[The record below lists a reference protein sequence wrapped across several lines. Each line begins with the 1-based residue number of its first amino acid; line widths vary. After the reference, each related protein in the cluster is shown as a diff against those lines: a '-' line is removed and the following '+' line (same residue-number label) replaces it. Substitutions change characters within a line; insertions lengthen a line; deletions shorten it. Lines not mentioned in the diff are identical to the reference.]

1 MRPPQGTL
9 SLADSLRAL
18 VRRGDVHL
26 PAVPGIT
33 FRLQEVLRDE
43 RGADAHQVAEV
54 VASEPAIA
62 TSMLRLANSVAFGG
76 LRPVLELHEA
86 VARVGLRQVESLAT
100 TIATRGAFRS
110 SDPARSARLEQLWAM
125 AVTAAVT
132 CREVPYGEVD
142 PEVAYLSGLLHD
154 IGQPLVLK
162 LLDTCESRLV
172 DPIAPAAVEGLL
184 DELHVELGHRLLMN
198 WRIPEPVCQVTQRHH
213 GTVVPED
220 VLLVR
225 VQAADAIAHHLAL
238 PATARPGLGALAA
251 EPAIARLGL
260 DDERLAERLGAIEER
275 VAILRLF
282 L

>member
-86 VARVGLRQVESLAT
+86 VARVGLRQIESLAT

-132 CREVPYGEVD
+132 SREVPYGEVD

-225 VQAADAIAHHLAL
+225 VQAADVIAHHLAL
-238 PATARPGLGALAA
+238 PATARPGLGALVA